1 MKHLISTVETY
12 RVATVEDV
20 EKLHEELKNDKQ
32 FALASFSYKTKFLKQ
47 KGEIIDEW
55 QSVTVKKV
63 FNDEKEP
70 FSLIEVSYSY
80 PTGDI
85 F

>member
-1 MKHLISTVETY
+1 MKYLINTVETY

-20 EKLHEELKNDKQ
+20 ETLHEQLKQDSR
-32 FALASFSYKTKFLKQ
+32 FTIVSFSYKTKQVKQ
-47 KGEIIDEW
+47 KGDIIDEY
-55 QSVTVKKV
+55 QLVSVKKL

-70 FSLIEVSYSY
+70 IATIEVDYKVE
-80 PTGDI
+80 